1 MDCTK
6 SLLETGSSEINI
18 KKSKFIGF
26 SKRCENED
34 EAKSLIKAVSQ
45 DHAGADHFCWAYR
58 ISLPGR
64 EVANYSDGG
73 EPHGSAGQPIL
84 GSIFRLELTDVAVAV
99 IRYFGGVKLG
109 IRGLIDAYGET
120 ALKALRSGKP
130 ALFCPGVELAAEMS
144 YSQWNDF
151 SRLFVEGRDF
161 SVRNVDYSDRVI
173 STLAVRKENIDRVG
187 YFFEERRIL
196 FEMGEELSFVSPVE

>member
-6 SLLETGSSEINI
+6 SLLEPGSSEINI
-18 KKSKFIGF
+18 KKAKFIGF

-73 EPHGSAGQPIL
+73 EPHGLQGAKIG
-84 GSIFRLELTDVAVAV
+84 
-99 IRYFGGVKLG
+99 
-109 IRGLIDAYGET
+109 
-120 ALKALRSGKP
+120 
-130 ALFCPGVELAAEMS
+130 
-144 YSQWNDF
+144 
-151 SRLFVEGRDF
+151 
-161 SVRNVDYSDRVI
+161 
-173 STLAVRKENIDRVG
+173 
-187 YFFEERRIL
+187 
-196 FEMGEELSFVSPVE
+196 